1 MSIDHVLKL
10 YSETLRSSYLHY
22 GFWDKP
28 DTIDFDSITI
38 QDIKNAQARYI
49 EHLGNFIP
57 EDVNFILD
65 VGCGIG
71 GNAEF
76 LIKAGYKVETL
87 SPDSFQKSVISE
99 KFNNEVLFHH
109 CKFEKFQSKISY
121 DLILQ
126 SESVC
131 YIKIDRGFAKAR
143 ETLRDGGYIL
153 ASDYFIHYDD
163 NSKNPHLKASH
174 DLEKYLVSAKAHG
187 FELVKEYDQTEN
199 TMPTLD
205 YGNYFIERFLK
216 PTLEYG
222 LYSAKKNYPKSTSMI
237 QKIIQRKLKN
247 KLNQLDLIDSEQF
260 RRYRKYMIF
269 LFQKTNA

>member
-10 YSETLRSSYLHY
+10 YSKTIQSSYLHY
-22 GFWDKP
+22 GFWDDPNSIKIE
-28 DTIDFDSITI
+28 TINLEE
-38 QDIKNAQARYI
+38 IKNAQGRYI
-49 EHLGNFIP
+49 EHLASYIP
-57 EDVNFILD
+57 DDVKLILD

-76 LIKAGYKVETL
+76 LAKKGYNLETL
-87 SPDSFQKSVISE
+87 SPDDFQRSVINE
-99 KFNNEVLFHH
+99 KFNGKIPFHH
-109 CKFEKFQSKISY
+109 CKFEKFQSKTSY